1 MPDETWRA
9 AHPGETFC
17 FGDQIWVREN
27 SRGALVLQD
36 HTLIRLDARTTLEL
50 SQKEESAWV
59 RLINGLAH
67 FFSRTPRRLNI
78 STPFVN
84 ASVEGTEFLIEVG
97 ASEATVTVFEG
108 EISAANDG
116 GAVQLKSGQSAVTRP
131 AAPPIIRA
139 ARKSPNAVQWA
150 LYYPAVLQFEP
161 VDFEGHPPESWQS
174 FVARSIELYKAGDLL
189 QAFEVVEKAGEAV
202 SDSRFF
208 TYRASLRLSVGR
220 VEEARADIDRA
231 LSLNPNDGDGY
242 ALKSVIAVVQNDQ
255 ETAREASHRAV
266 AVAPN
271 GAGANLAA
279 SLVWQAEFELEKARE
294 SAIKAVEVA
303 PDRPLG
309 WARRAEI
316 DLMFGDLKGALEA
329 AQKAVEIDPAVAQT
343 QTVLGFAHLS
353 RIDLAAAEEAFEK
366 AITLDQGA
374 PLPRLGLGLL
384 KIRKGAQEEGRREI
398 ETAAVL
404 DPGNALIRS
413 YLGKAYFEEKRDKPA
428 EGQYDLAKA
437 LDEQDPTPYLYS
449 AILHQTQNRP
459 VLALRDIQKS
469 IERNDA
475 RAVYRSR
482 LLLDEDLAV
491 RSAGLGRIYQVLG
504 FEQRALVEGWKS
516 VTLAPEDYSGHRLL
530 ADSYAVLPQQQISRA
545 SELLQSQLLQEIN
558 ITPIQPQLAETN
570 LAILEG
576 AGPSN
581 LSFNEFNPLFTRNR
595 VAVQLD
601 GIAGNHSTFGN
612 DLVLSAI
619 QGPLSLSMGQFH
631 YESDGFRENND
642 FTHDIYNLFVQAA
655 VTPNTNLQVEL
666 RRRETEQGDI
676 RLNFNPADFS
686 DVFRREIRQ
695 DSVRLGAR
703 HSAGTDLDLIASVIH
718 YDREA
723 TQEIVDLEFDERLAQ
738 ELDAAGY
745 QAETQ
750 ILLRKKKFNSIVG
763 VSRYRIDNRFR
774 TILEFPGFVGI
785 ERMETEQVSE
795 TVYLYHHLFFPERA
809 VWTIGGSYQTVEES
823 GLDLEEFNPKFGLQ
837 WEVTDRLHLRAVY
850 MKTIKQGLI
859 VEQTIEPTQ
868 VAGFNQLIDDF
879 NGTRAKRHGVGLDA
893 AFSKHLLGGIE
904 GVWYDL
910 QIPDFT
916 EPITFLDFRE
926 AHYRAYVYWTFHE
939 DWAVS
944 AIYRLDEVRGPAPAF
959 DKLDTTRVPVSIKY
973 FSPLGALVKIE
984 TTYLNQKVQWREPD
998 IFEPNGEE
1006 TLLVDMSIGFR
1017 LPKRIGLV
1025 TFEVK
1030 NLFDRVFLYQDTSF
1044 MRNEPVYPEVIPDRT
1059 FLVRA
1064 NVNF

>member
-17 FGDQIWVREN
+17 FGDQIRVRES
-27 SRGALVLQD
+27 SRGALVLQN

-50 SQKEESAWV
+50 SQKEESLWV

-67 FFSRTPRRLNI
+67 FFSRTPRRLDI

-108 EISAANDG
+108 EVSAANDV
-116 GAVQLKSGQSAVTRP
+116 GAVRLKSGQSAVTRP
-131 AAPPIIRA
+131 AAPPIILA
-139 ARKSPNAVQWA
+139 ARKSPDAVQWA

-189 QAFEVVEKAGEAV
+189 QAFEVVEKTGEAV

-242 ALKSVIAVVQNDQ
+242 ALKAVIAVVQNDQ

-271 GAGANLAA
+271 AAGAHLAA
-279 SLVWQAEFELEKARE
+279 SLVWQAEFELEKTRE

-343 QTVLGFAHLS
+343 QTVLGFSHLS
-353 RIDLAAAEEAFEK
+353 RIDLEAAREAFEK
-366 AITLDQGA
+366 AIALAQGA

-384 KIRKGAQEEGRREI
+384 KIRKGSLEEGRREI

-428 EGQYDLAKA
+428 EEQYDLAKA

-459 VLALRDIQKS
+459 VPALRDIQKS

-482 LLLDEDLAV
+482 LMLDEDLAV
-491 RSAGLGRIYQVLG
+491 RSAGLGRIYQELG

-530 ADSYAVLPQQQISRA
+530 ADSYAALPGHQMARA

-576 AGPSN
+576 TGPSE
-581 LSFNEFNPLFTRNR
+581 LSFNEFNPLFVRNR
-595 VAVQLD
+595 VAVQAD
-601 GIAGNHSTFGN
+601 GVVGNHSTLGN

-619 QGPLSLSMGQFH
+619 HGPLSLSVGQFH
-631 YESDGFRENND
+631 YESEGFRKNND
-642 FTHDIYNLFVQAA
+642 LTHDIYNFFVQAA
-655 VTPNTNLQVEL
+655 VTSQLNLQAEL
-666 RRRETEQGDI
+666 RHRETEQGDVT
-676 RLNFNPADFS
+676 LNFDTDPLLE
-686 DVFRREIRQ
+686 FRREIRQ
-695 DSVRLGAR
+695 ESAR
-703 HSAGTDLDLIASVIH
+703 FGGDYRANPNLDLILSLIR

-723 TQEIVDLEFDERLAQ
+723 SAREAFPDFGVTVDETFDGR
-738 ELDAAGY
+738 GY
-745 QAETQ
+745 QTEAQMLFQKTS
-750 ILLRKKKFNSIVG
+750 FNFTAGVG
-763 VSRYRIDNRFR
+763 RYRIDNRLLEAINGVGDHR
-774 TILEFPGFVGI
+774 DILQEF
-785 ERMETEQVSE
+785 ETAYIYYRV
-795 TVYLYHHLFFPERA
+795 FFPRSFA
-809 VWTIGGSYQTVEES
+809 WTFGGSYQVFKER
-823 GLDLEEFNPKFGLQ
+823 GVDLAEFSPKIGLQ
-837 WEVTDRLHLRAVY
+837 WKVTDRLQIRTAY
-850 MKTIKQGLI
+850 IKTIKPVLT
-859 VEQTIEPTQ
+859 VEQTIEPTE
-868 VAGFNQLIDDF
+868 VAGFNQFFDDP
-879 NGTRAKRHGVGLDA
+879 NGTQARRHGIGLDTEIT
-893 AFSKHLLGGIE
+893 KNLLGGME
-904 GVWYDL
+904 GTWHHVERPL
-910 QIPDFT
+910 FSGTTFEFT
-916 EPITFLDFRE
+916 HRRE
-926 AHYRAYVYWTFHE
+926 AQYRAYVYWTPSEEWAAGTTYWFHKIRNQLLALE
-939 DWAVS
+939 KV
-944 AIYRLDEVRGPAPAF
+944 
-959 DKLDTTRVPVSIKY
+959 DTTRVPISVAY
-973 FSPLGALVKIE
+973 FSSTGAFVKTE
-984 TTYLNQKVQWREPD
+984 TTYLRQKVLLDSMLHR
-998 IFEPNGEE
+998 EE
-1006 TLLVDMSIGFR
+1006 TLLLDVAVGFR
-1017 LPKRIGLV
+1017 LPRRIGLV
-1025 TFEVK
+1025 TFEVR
-1030 NLFDRVFLYQDTSF
+1030 NLFDRNFLYQDMNF
-1044 MRNEPVYPEVIPDRT
+1044 MRAEPVYPEFVPERT
-1059 FLVRA
+1059 LLTRA
-1064 NVNF
+1064 TFRF